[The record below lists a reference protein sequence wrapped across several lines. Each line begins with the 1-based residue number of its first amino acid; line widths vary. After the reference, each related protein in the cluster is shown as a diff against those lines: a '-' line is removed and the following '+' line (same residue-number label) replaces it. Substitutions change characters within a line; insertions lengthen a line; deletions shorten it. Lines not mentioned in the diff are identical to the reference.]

1 MGFKDKMKDAAAL
14 AAVQARKAAEQA
26 KDLAA
31 DVREQAQ
38 EKWAEEQQRRAV
50 EDPRSP
56 AAASTATDPGG
67 PATPETPNAPISDG
81 SATTATS
88 SPIPATPSTPSLRAK
103 MTDTAARA
111 SVQARKSV
119 EEAKGRR
126 TSLTGQ
132 MRDHA
137 PAALPQRLDL
147 TKNKKALVAL
157 AGLVLV
163 AIGGLSVAAIA
174 ENDDKNANASA
185 PTSES
190 PTTTPTPTPTPTPVT
205 ATPAA
210 APVVDTTVDALL
222 DKLNTEPIDGPG
234 AGPQTGD
241 RFRITGPLFEA
252 DAWGPTA
259 SGDYAVMFKAK
270 GGADDLQVLVAE
282 SDAAKWANGTKVEM
296 VVELVE
302 VTIDGEKLNGFL
314 RAVSV
319 RTLAGGVPPKA
330 QSADTSAQMFKDLD
344 RFADTFNTAFGDPP
358 MITSIEPG
366 SAPGVVYVNLHPGLL
381 GVDVDVAQQAVSTMN
396 EQLVETIGDNDSFSG
411 MVKYFIGNQLVGE
424 NHAILDPYS
433 VSFKGGLD
441 D

>member
-1 MGFKDKMKDAAAL
+1 MGFKDKLKDAAAQ

-31 DVREQAQ
+31 DVREQTQ

-50 EDPRSP
+50 EGPRSP
-56 AAASTATDPGG
+56 AASSTSTDPDT
-67 PATPETPNAPISDG
+67 PADPGTPDAPASAS
-81 SATTATS
+81 SATAAASRPTPA
-88 SPIPATPSTPSLRAK
+88 IPSMPSLRAK
-103 MTDTAARA
+103 MTHTAARA
-111 SVQARKSV
+111 TVQARKSV
-119 EEAKGRR
+119 EEAKGRGA
-126 TSLTGQ
+126 TLKDQ
-132 MRDHA
+132 MRDQA
-137 PAALPQRLDL
+137 TARPQPLGL
-147 TKNKKALVAL
+147 AKNKKALVAL

-163 AIGGLSVAAIA
+163 GIGGFSVAAIA
-174 ENDDKNANASA
+174 ENHNKDASASA
-185 PTSES
+185 PA
-190 PTTTPTPTPTPTPVT
+190 TTKPTPTPKPTPVK
-205 ATPAA
+205 ATPAV
-210 APVVDTTVDALL
+210 APVVDTTIDALL
-222 DKLNTEPIDGPG
+222 DKLNNGPIDGPG
-234 AGPQTGD
+234 PGPKTGD

-259 SGDYAVMFKAK
+259 SGDYAVMLKAK
-270 GGADDLQVLVAE
+270 GGADDLEVLVDK

-319 RTLAGGVPPKA
+319 KTLVDAAPPKA
-330 QSADTSAQMFKDLD
+330 QSADTADQMFKDLGK
-344 RFADTFNTAFGDPP
+344 FADTFNTAFGDPP
-358 MITSIEPG
+358 MIASIEPG

-396 EQLVETIGDNDSFSG
+396 EQLVDTIGDNDAFSG

-424 NHAILDPYS
+424 NRAILDPYS